1 MATAKS
7 KKTATKKVAK
17 KTAAPKKVATKRA
30 YKRKPKVAAPY
41 TVEQIEKSMNAED
54 ASPNRVPQTLSL
66 FDVNLLDLR
75 GMPVPVKA
83 MFLLELESLGFRDSD
98 LDLPSNGGWLD
109 THFLRNLEVISL
121 NQVNRVVRQRTYASL
136 KTEDGVITVPTAYN
150 AGVVIFDA
158 EKRLA
163 APDSLEVDGVKYAKV
178 S

>member
-83 MFLLELESLGFRDSD
+83 MFLLELESLGFRDNS
-98 LDLPSNGGWLD
+98 LNAPSLGSWLGSSQ
-109 THFLRNLEVISL
+109 LSKLEVLSL
-121 NQVNRVVRQRTYASL
+121 NQNNKIIRSKNYADL

-158 EKRLA
+158 ERRLA
-163 APDSLEVDGVKYAKV
+163 APDSLEVDGVKYIKV
-178 S
+178 L